1 MGKKVHSP
9 HGRFVKMTPTEF
21 FNLVHQLPDAKVV
34 ASKAGRYRYLVR
46 YEGFT
51 FHTQSE
57 HPLTFTPAVQPLSTA
72 AAIGTQANN
81 LQPSMA

>member
-1 MGKKVHSP
+1 MGTKVHSS

-21 FNLVHQLPDAKVV
+21 FNLVHQLSDVKVV
-34 ASKAGRYRYLVR
+34 ASKAGRYRYMVR

-57 HPLTFTPAVQPLSTA
+57 LPLTFTPEVRPLSTTA
-72 AAIGTQANN
+72 ALEAKTNRMQS
-81 LQPSMA
+81 SMA